1 MTYDTRSAFGRP
13 VARATVAAGEAFKQL
28 HYRRTTRWT
37 PPVVGPTWSV
47 VPENYDA
54 QLVGLRMRLGLTQSE
69 LAERIGAAS
78 KAVVY
83 QWESRKRVPS
93 PVLWARVQ
101 RLRSPSAC
109 TAHGQ
114 RTERPTHGSSTPHV
128 RECLAVT
135 RMAGYP

>member
-1 MTYDTRSAFGRP
+1 MGVLHP
-13 VARATVAAGEAFKQL
+13 AAG
-28 HYRRTTRWT
+28 R
-37 PPVVGPTWSV
+37 

-101 RLRSPSAC
+101 GLRAPSAS
-109 TAHGQ
+109 TAHGR
-114 RTERPTHGSSTPHV
+114 RTAPPTHGSSTPHV
-128 RECLAVT
+128 R
-135 RMAGYP
+135 